1 MSRTNQRQARKA
13 ERRLTWLL
21 GLLGLLAVIAVAAF
35 WAGKSRWLAP
45 VPPERVEAP
54 APAPAMR
61 EVVLYF
67 ADLRGEYLVAEHREM
82 ADCPVD
88 EACVRALV
96 DALIQGPRTDL
107 VPVLPPQTQVLGVT
121 FEGETV
127 TLDLSRELVARHPGG
142 SISELLSV
150 YGLAN
155 TLAANFPQL
164 RQVRILVGG
173 QVVESLKGHVDLR
186 APIPAD
192 FRYGRPPLRAGGR
205 ATEGERQ

>member
-1 MSRTNQRQARKA
+1 MSRRDQRQAKKA
-13 ERRLTWLL
+13 ERTLTWVL
-21 GLLGLLAVIAVAAF
+21 GLLGLLVVIAVAAF
-35 WAGKSRWLAP
+35 WVGTARRAP
-45 VPPERVEAP
+45 VPPAPVEGP
-54 APAPAMR
+54 APAPSLR

-82 ADCPVD
+82 ADCPFD
-88 EACVRALV
+88 EPCVRALV
-96 DALIQGPRTDL
+96 EALIQGPRTDL
-107 VPVLPPQTQVLGVT
+107 VPVLPAQTQVLGVF

-127 TLDLSRELVARHPGG
+127 TLDLSRDLVTRHPGG
-142 SISELLSV
+142 SISELLSI

-164 RQVRILVGG
+164 RQVRILVAG

-192 FRYGRPPLRAGGR
+192 FRYGRPPQRADGR
-205 ATEGERQ
+205 PTEGERQ